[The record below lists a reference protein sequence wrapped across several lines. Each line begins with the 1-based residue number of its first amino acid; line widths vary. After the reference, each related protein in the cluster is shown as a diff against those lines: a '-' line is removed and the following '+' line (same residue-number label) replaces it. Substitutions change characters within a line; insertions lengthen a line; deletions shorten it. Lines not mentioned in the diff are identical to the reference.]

1 MDGSIQNLANFLKR
15 SAKIIIPV
23 YQRNYDWKLDNCKR
37 LFSDLM
43 AIHEEKRRTHFFG
56 SIVVKPGTLIDET
69 IVIDGQQR
77 ITTVSLLFLA
87 LCNWMEDNNI
97 SEGSFTSENIRD
109 EYLVNRLSN
118 EADKYKLRLNIE
130 DDKIFKLL
138 LTDPKHADRAVDI
151 GNTNVLDNYNY
162 FYQQVDQTSLSVVDL
177 IQVISRLEVMVV
189 NLSSPDDDAQLIFE
203 SLNSTGVD
211 LTEADKIRNF
221 LLMNESQEDQNRY
234 FNTYWHPI
242 EKRTQYDLSLFFWY
256 YMAIKRGKYPVK
268 SRLYEDFKKYYE
280 NNYTDKE
287 VFFKE
292 INDYSYAFQEVIG
305 ANTGNQAIDD
315 ILFRLNQ
322 IDLTVMRPFLMS
334 LILAFNKGDLLEDE
348 AVAMLELIESF
359 TARHIIVKSSTSL
372 FNKFYSSLYRD
383 FQRLYDKAQKEGET
397 VEKVDLLA
405 AILVNKSNN
414 LAFPKNE
421 EVLAELRSRD
431 FYNIRPNYRTYLFE
445 RLENY
450 NHHEILNIYQGI
462 EEGNYSIEHIMPQK
476 LSKTW
481 INELGPN
488 YEEIHESYLNRLGNL
503 TITGYNSKYSNKSFQ
518 TKKTMEKGFDE
529 SHFVYLNALPRE
541 VDHWNEETI
550 KERTRLLA
558 DKALEVWPYPPV
570 NYVIKTEN
578 QDGLESYD
586 GIKDYNSYQIK
597 GYIFRDQEYR
607 PVKNWKSL
615 LIEVLQELAYLDY
628 DIIYQVAEEQ
638 RSRGWQT
645 RLSTSHYGNLSLVTK
660 DIYIDTG
667 ISNWNKMNIIR
678 HLFDMYGIDYSEL
691 QVDVRP
697 PKNKR

>member
-15 SAKIIIPV
+15 SSKIIIPV

-87 LCNWMEDNNI
+87 LCNWMDDNNV
-97 SEGSFTSENIRD
+97 SDGAFTSENIRD

-118 EADKYKLRLNIE
+118 EGDKYKLRLNIE
-130 DDKIFKLL
+130 DDKIYKVL
-138 LTDPKHADRAVDI
+138 LTDPKHAERAVDV

-162 FYQQVDQTSLSVVDL
+162 FYQQVDQTSLSIVDL
-177 IQVISRLEVMVV
+177 IQVISRLEVMGV

-221 LLMNESQEDQNRY
+221 LLMNENQEDQNRY
-234 FNTYWHPI
+234 FTTYWHPI

-256 YMAIKRGKYPVK
+256 YMAIKQGKYPVK
-268 SRLYEDFKKYYE
+268 SRLYEDFKTFYE
-280 NNYTDKE
+280 KNFTDKE
-287 VFFKE
+287 TFFKE
-292 INDYSYAFQEVIG
+292 INDYSYAFQEVIT
-305 ANTGNQAIDD
+305 ANTGNHAIDD

-334 LILAFNKGDLLEDE
+334 LVLAYNKGDLLENE

-359 TARHIIVKSSTSL
+359 TARHIIIKSSTSL

-383 FQRLYDKAQKEGET
+383 FKRLYDKAKEEGQE
-397 VEKVDLLA
+397 VEKVEVLGALL
-405 AILVNKSNN
+405 INKSKN
-414 LAFPKNE
+414 LAFPKDE
-421 EVLAELRSRD
+421 EVLADLRMRD

-476 LSKTW
+476 LSKDW
-481 INELGPN
+481 IQELGPN
-488 YEEIHESYLNRLGNL
+488 YKEIHESYLNRLGNL
-503 TITGYNSKYSNKSFQ
+503 TITGYNSKYSNKTFQ
-518 TKKTMEKGFDE
+518 MKKTMDKGFNE

-558 DKALEVWPYPPV
+558 DKALEVWPYPEV
-570 NYVIKTEN
+570 DFEIKEDN
-578 QDGLESYD
+578 QDGLETYD
-586 GIKDYNSYQIK
+586 GEKDYRSYKIK

-607 PVKNWKSL
+607 PVKRWNTFL
-615 LIEVLQELAYLDY
+615 VEVLQELAHLDY
-628 DIIYQVAEEQ
+628 KTLYQIAEEQ
-638 RSRGWQT
+638 KSRGWQT
-645 RLSTSHYGNLSLVTK
+645 RLSINNDMYDPVTK
-660 DIYIDTG
+660 DIYVDTG
-667 ISNWNKMNIIR
+667 INNWNKMNIIR
-678 HLFDMYGIDYSEL
+678 HLFDIYGIEYSEL

-697 PKNKR
+697 PKK